1 MGVVVQ
7 TYIPSYSGSINQ
19 EDLSPGQPRHK
30 ARTYL
35 KNNQCKKSWGCGSS
49 SRAPA
54 QQVQRP
60 EFKLQYCQKKKK
72 YQCTLSLSVAFIN
85 QQITWS
91 CLL

>member
-72 YQCTLSLSVAFIN
+72 KRNINVPFPFQLPLSIN
-85 QQITWS
+85 K
-91 CLL
+91 